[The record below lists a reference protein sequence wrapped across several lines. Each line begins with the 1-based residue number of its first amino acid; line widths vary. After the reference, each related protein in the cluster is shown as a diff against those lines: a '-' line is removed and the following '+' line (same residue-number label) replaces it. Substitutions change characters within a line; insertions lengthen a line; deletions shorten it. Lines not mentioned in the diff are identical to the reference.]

1 MSRAEDPG
9 GPYNNYNN
17 EPQIARMPSSA
28 LNFGLKRRS
37 LASMGA
43 LAASISVVF
52 AVLLYLLATDS
63 VSLLVF
69 GVLLF
74 VGVLVGTGIALLLI
88 QSLADGF
95 ARPLREVS
103 NALANAARGDFDSV
117 ANFGEAS
124 ELRDLAGAVNAMRT
138 SLRTSTISRDYLDRL
153 LSSMGEALL
162 ITDMNGRIERAN
174 AAAGELFGHAEGD
187 LVGKLADEL
196 ILSNDRRRAEGVASR
211 PREGA
216 VLRPDGSTVSISY
229 TVANVHNDRNDV
241 VSKVYAAHNIDE
253 RKRVEQR
260 IRYLARTDSL
270 TKIANRMQFQHMLQQ
285 AIARARRSQQYVAI
299 LYLDVDR
306 FKDINDTFGHS
317 AGDTSLEIFARR
329 ILAELGENA
338 HAGRLAGDEFAVLIT
353 GFERLDAMQK
363 YLGELAP
370 RLLQAAGKPFQ
381 VHGEEIFL
389 TASMG
394 IAVYPRD
401 GDNVID
407 LIRNADAAL
416 YQAKKAGGNCY
427 EWYSADMNTAAVE
440 RLMLKSKLRRA
451 LERDELRLHYQ
462 PKWRLTTGRLEGAE
476 ALLRWD
482 LPERGIVLPSDF
494 VPLAEET
501 NLILQLG
508 DWVLNRVC
516 ADYRTWQRTV
526 PSPCRIS
533 VNLSLRQLQQRRF
546 LDQVRDTFRAHGVS
560 PTSLELEITETT
572 LMEDPERT
580 VRILDALYG
589 MGLHLAIDDFGTGY
603 SSLSALQQFPINT
616 LKIDQSFVRNVAVD
630 RDDAAIVD
638 AIIQMAHSLQLEV
651 VAEGVESEAQL
662 NFLRKHGCDYAQG
675 HLFGDPVNADQFCE
689 LLISEAEGSGK
700 YRALFA

>member
-1 MSRAEDPG
+1 MTPKAPTPG
-9 GPYNNYNN
+9 LTH
-17 EPQIARMPSSA
+17 R
-28 LNFGLKRRS
+28 
-37 LASMGA
+37 
-43 LAASISVVF
+43 
-52 AVLLYLLATDS
+52 YLLAMCGVTIAVLAVAAALLAIHAAGGMSDRTLRWGL
-63 VSLLVF
+63 VSIVA
-69 GVLLF
+69 
-74 VGVLVGTGIALLLI
+74 LVGLAGIGLIAALAN
-88 QSLADGF
+88 SF
-95 ARPLREVS
+95 VRPLRAVVA
-103 NALANAARGDFDSV
+103 ALNGAARGDYGTATDIGP
-117 ANFGEAS
+117 AG
-124 ELRDLAGAVNAMRT
+124 ELRELADAVDSMRI
-138 SLRTSTISRDYLDRL
+138 SLRSSTISRDYLDRL
-153 LSSMGEALL
+153 LASMGEALL
-162 ITDMNGRIERAN
+162 ITDADGRIERAN
-174 AAAGELFGHAEGD
+174 VAARELFGHSEAE

-196 ILSNDRRRAEGVASR
+196 IVSNDRRRGDGAASR

-216 VLRPDGSTVSISY
+216 VPRPDGSTVSISY
-229 TVANVHNDRNDV
+229 TVASVRDGRDEV
-241 VSKVYAAHNIDE
+241 ESKVYAAHNIDE

-260 IRYLARTDSL
+260 IRYLARTDPL
-270 TKIANRMQFQHMLQQ
+270 TKIANRMQFQHLLQQ
-285 AIARARRSQQYVAI
+285 GIARARRTQQYLAI
-299 LYLDVDR
+299 LYLDVDK
-306 FKDINDTFGHS
+306 FKDINDTFGHA

-329 ILAELGENA
+329 VLAELPQNA
-338 HAGRLAGDEFAVLIT
+338 HAGRLAGDEFAVLVT
-353 GFERLDAMQK
+353 GFDRLEAMLK
-363 YLGELAP
+363 SLAEMAP
-370 RLLQAAGKPFQ
+370 RLLHVAGKPFQ

-416 YQAKKAGGNCY
+416 YQSKKAGGNTFEY
-427 EWYSADMNTAAVE
+427 YSTDMNTAAVE

-451 LERDELRLHYQ
+451 FERDELRVHYQ
-462 PKWRLTTGRLEGAE
+462 PKYRLTTGRLEGAE

-516 ADYRTWQRTV
+516 EDYRGWQRLV
-526 PSPCRIS
+526 PSPSRVS
-533 VNLSLRQLQQRRF
+533 VNLSLRQLQQRKF
-546 LDQVRDTFRAHGVS
+546 LDQVRETFRRNGVS

-580 VRILDALYG
+580 IRILDALYG

-616 LKIDQSFVRNVAVD
+616 LKIDRSFVRDVAID

-638 AIIQMAHSLQLEV
+638 AIIQMAHSLELEV
-651 VAEGVESEAQL
+651 VAEGVEDEQQL
-662 NFLRKHGCDYAQG
+662 DFLRKHGCDYAQG
-675 HLFGDPVNADQFCE
+675 HLFGDPVTADKFGE
-689 LLISEAEGSGK
+689 LLIAEIDGSGK

>member
-1 MSRAEDPG
+1 
-9 GPYNNYNN
+9 
-17 EPQIARMPSSA
+17 MPSPVF
-28 LNFGLKRRS
+28 NFGLKRRYL
-37 LASMGA
+37 LAMAA
-43 LAASISVVF
+43 LAVGEGIVL
-52 AVLLYLLATDS
+52 AVLLSLLAK
-63 VSLLVF
+63 
-69 GVLLF
+69 GVLSIAAFGGYLF
-74 VGVLVGTGIALLLI
+74 GSLIVATALALWLI
-88 QSLADGF
+88 RGLADSF
-95 ARPLREVS
+95 VRPLRDVTE
-103 NALANAARGDFDSV
+103 ALTNAAHGDFDSI
-117 ANFGEAS
+117 ANFGDES
-124 ELRDLAGAVNAMRT
+124 ELRELATAVNTMRT

-162 ITDMNGRIERAN
+162 ITDINGRIERAN
-174 AAAGELFGHAEGD
+174 AAAGELFGYPETE
-187 LVGKLADEL
+187 LLGKLADEL
-196 ILSNDRRRAEGVASR
+196 ILSSDRRRAEGIASR

-216 VLRPDGSTVSISY
+216 VLRPDGSSVSVSY
-229 TVANVHNDRNDV
+229 TVANVQNDRNEV
-241 VSKVYAAHNIDE
+241 ASKVYAAHNIDE

-270 TKIANRMQFQHMLQQ
+270 TKIANRMQFQHLLQQ

-329 ILAELGENA
+329 VLAELGENA

-353 GFERLDAMQK
+353 GFERLDGVQQ
-363 YLGELAP
+363 YLNALAP

-416 YQAKKAGGNCY
+416 YQAKKAGGNCF
-427 EWYSADMNTAAVE
+427 EWYSPDMNTEAVE

-451 LERDELRLHYQ
+451 LERDELRLRYQ
-462 PKWRLTTGRLEGAE
+462 PKYRLSTGRLEGAE

-516 ADYRTWQRTV
+516 ADYRAWQRAV
-526 PSPCRIS
+526 PSPCRVS

-580 VRILDALYG
+580 IRILDALYG

-603 SSLSALQQFPINT
+603 SSLSALQQFPIST

-662 NFLRKHGCDYAQG
+662 EFLRQHGCDFAQG
-675 HLFGDPVNADQFCE
+675 HLFGDSVTADHFCE
-689 LLISEAEGSGK
+689 LLIAEAEGSGK
-700 YRALFA
+700 HRALFG

>member
-1 MSRAEDPG
+1 MLATF
-9 GPYNNYNN
+9 
-17 EPQIARMPSSA
+17 
-28 LNFGLKRRS
+28 LNSPLKRRFMTAVLLLAGSIIAALGVLFYLFASGTLS
-37 LASMGA
+37 LAAFAWGA
-43 LAASISVVF
+43 LACLAAGTAAGFWLMRRVVDRSP
-52 AVLLYLLATDS
+52 A
-63 VSLLVF
+63 
-69 GVLLF
+69 
-74 VGVLVGTGIALLLI
+74 
-88 QSLADGF
+88 
-95 ARPLREVS
+95 PLR
-103 NALANAARGDFDSV
+103 AATASLQGGTSGELDPAGFGDT
-117 ANFGEAS
+117 A
-124 ELRDLAGAVNAMRT
+124 ELRELAGAVNAMRT
-138 SLRTSTISRDYLDRL
+138 NLRSSTISRDYLDRL

-162 ITDMNGRIERAN
+162 ITNAEGKVERAN
-174 AAAGELFGHAEGD
+174 AAAVELFKQEEAA
-187 LVGKLADEL
+187 LNGKSADEL

-211 PREGA
+211 PREGT
-216 VLRPDGSTVSISY
+216 VLRPDGTTVSVSY
-229 TVANVHNDRNDV
+229 TVANVRDGETV
-241 VSKVYAAHNIDE
+241 QSKVYAAHNIDE
-253 RKRVEQR
+253 LKRVEQR

-270 TKIANRMQFQHMLQQ
+270 TKIANRMQFQHLLQQ
-285 AIARARRSQQYVAI
+285 AIARSRRSQHYVAM

-306 FKDINDTFGHS
+306 FKDINDTFGHA

-329 ILAELGENA
+329 VLAELGENS

-353 GFERLDAMQK
+353 GFERLDAIQR
-363 YLGELAP
+363 YLNELAP
-370 RLLQAAGKPFQ
+370 RLLTATGKPFQ

-394 IAVYPRD
+394 IAIYPRD

-416 YQAKKAGGNCY
+416 YEAKKAGGNTFEY
-427 EWYSADMNTAAVE
+427 YSSDMNTEAVE

-451 LERDELRLHYQ
+451 FERDELRLHYQ
-462 PKWRLTTGRLEGAE
+462 PKYRISTGRIEGVE

-482 LPERGIVLPSDF
+482 LPERGLMFPNDF

-516 ADYRTWQRTV
+516 ADYRAWQRAV
-526 PSPCRIS
+526 PSPCRVS
-533 VNLSLRQLQQRRF
+533 LNLSLRQLQQRRF

-616 LKIDQSFVRNVAVD
+616 LKIDQSFVRDVAID

-638 AIIQMAHSLQLEV
+638 AIIKMAHSLRLEV

-662 NFLRKHGCDYAQG
+662 EFLRQHGCDLAQG
-675 HLFGDPVNADQFCE
+675 HLFGESVTADEFCE
-689 LLISEAEGSGK
+689 ILLAESAGTGK
-700 YRALFA
+700 YRALFANMT

>member
-1 MSRAEDPG
+1 MLATF
-9 GPYNNYNN
+9 
-17 EPQIARMPSSA
+17 
-28 LNFGLKRRS
+28 LNSPLKRRFMAAVLLLAGS
-37 LASMGA
+37 LMAA
-43 LAASISVVF
+43 LAALI
-52 AVLLYLLATDS
+52 YLLASGALSIAAFTWS
-63 VSLLVF
+63 TLACLGAATAAALWLTRQLVDRF
-69 GVLLF
+69 S
-74 VGVLVGTGIALLLI
+74 A
-88 QSLADGF
+88 
-95 ARPLREVS
+95 PLRAVTASLQSGTNGELDAS
-103 NALANAARGDFDSV
+103 GFDV
-117 ANFGEAS
+117 TP
-124 ELRDLAGAVNAMRT
+124 ELEDLAAAVNAMRT
-138 SLRTSTISRDYLDRL
+138 NLRSSTISRDYLDRL

-162 ITDMNGRIERAN
+162 ITDAAGKVERAN
-174 AAAGELFGHAEGD
+174 TAAVELFKQGEAA
-187 LVGKLADEL
+187 LIGKLADDL

-211 PREGA
+211 PREGT
-216 VLRPDGSTVSISY
+216 VLRPDGTTVSVSY
-229 TVANVHNDRNDV
+229 TVANVRDGDTLQ
-241 VSKVYAAHNIDE
+241 SKVYAAHNIDE

-270 TKIANRMQFQHMLQQ
+270 TKIANRMQFQHLLQQ
-285 AIARARRSQQYVAI
+285 SIARARRTQQYVAMV
-299 LYLDVDR
+299 YLDVDR
-306 FKDINDTFGHS
+306 FKDINDTFGHA

-329 ILAELGENA
+329 VLAELGENS

-353 GFERLDAMQK
+353 GFERLDAMQR
-363 YLGELAP
+363 YLNELAP
-370 RLLQAAGKPFQ
+370 RLLVATGKPFQ

-416 YQAKKAGGNCY
+416 YEAKKAGGNNFEY
-427 EWYSADMNTAAVE
+427 YSSDMNTEAVE

-451 LERDELRLHYQ
+451 FERNELRLHYQ
-462 PKWRLTTGRLEGAE
+462 PKYRIATGRVEGVE

-482 LPERGIVLPSDF
+482 LPERGLVFPSDF

-516 ADYRTWQRTV
+516 ADYRAWQRSV
-526 PSPCRIS
+526 PSPCRVS
-533 VNLSLRQLQQRRF
+533 LNLSLRQLKQRRF

-603 SSLSALQQFPINT
+603 SSLSALQQFPIST
-616 LKIDQSFVRNVAVD
+616 LKIDQSFVRDVATD
-630 RDDAAIVD
+630 PDDAAIVD
-638 AIIQMAHSLQLEV
+638 AIIQMAHSLRLEV

-662 NFLRKHGCDYAQG
+662 DFLRRHGCDHAQG
-675 HLFGDPVNADQFCE
+675 HLFGDPMTADEFCR
-689 LLISEAEGSGK
+689 LLLAESAGTGK
-700 YRALFA
+700 YRALFASML

>member
-1 MSRAEDPG
+1 
-9 GPYNNYNN
+9 
-17 EPQIARMPSSA
+17 MPA
-28 LNFGLKRRS
+28 LKRRY
-37 LASMGA
+37 LAVMGTIAVAA
-43 LAASISVVF
+43 LAV
-52 AVLLYLLATDS
+52 
-63 VSLLVF
+63 
-69 GVLLF
+69 
-74 VGVLVGTGIALLLI
+74 VGVLFYLHSAGALSAGAL
-88 QSLADGF
+88 SWSVLASVAAASAAALGVVAALVESF
-95 ARPLREVS
+95 VRPLRAVAA
-103 NALANAARGDFDSV
+103 ALTGATRGEFETV
-117 ANFGEAS
+117 ADLGKAS
-124 ELRDLAGAVNAMRT
+124 ELRELTAAVDSMRAT
-138 SLRTSTISRDYLDRL
+138 LRSSTISRDYLDRL
-153 LSSMGEALL
+153 LASMGEALL
-162 ITDMNGRIERAN
+162 ITDGTGKIERAN
-174 AAAGELFGHAEGD
+174 AAAIELFGHPESELLGKIADD
-187 LVGKLADEL
+187 L
-196 ILSNDRRRAEGVASR
+196 ISSNDRRRANGAAAR
-211 PREGA
+211 PREGT

-229 TVANVHNDRNDV
+229 TVASVRNDRDLLE
-241 VSKVYAAHNIDE
+241 SKVYAAHNIDE

-260 IRYLARTDSL
+260 IRYLARTDPL
-270 TKIANRMQFQHMLQQ
+270 TKLANRMQFQHLLQQ
-285 AIARARRSQQYVAI
+285 GIARARRTQQYLAI

-306 FKDINDTFGHS
+306 FKDINDTFGHA
-317 AGDTSLEIFARR
+317 AGDTSLEIFSRR
-329 ILAELGENA
+329 MLAEIPDTA
-338 HAGRLAGDEFAVLIT
+338 HAGRLAGDEFAVLLT
-353 GFERLDAMQK
+353 GFERMENMLKNVADVA
-363 YLGELAP
+363 A
-370 RLLQAAGKPFQ
+370 RLLVAAGKPFQ

-389 TASMG
+389 TSSMG

-416 YQAKKAGGNCY
+416 YQAKRAGGNCF
-427 EWYSADMNTAAVE
+427 EFYSTDMNTAAVE

-462 PKWRLTTGRLEGAE
+462 PKYRLKTGRIEGVE

-482 LPERGIVLPSDF
+482 LPERGLVFPSDF

-516 ADYRTWQRTV
+516 ADYRAWQRSV
-526 PSPCRIS
+526 PSPCRVS
-533 VNLSLRQLQQRRF
+533 LNLSLRQLQQRRF
-546 LDQVRDTFRAHGVS
+546 LEQVRETFRSHGVS

-580 VRILDALYG
+580 IRILDALYG

-616 LKIDQSFVRNVAVD
+616 LKIDRSFVRDVAID

-651 VAEGVESEAQL
+651 VAEGVESEQQL

-675 HLFGDPVNADQFCE
+675 HLFGDPVTAEQFCE
-689 LLISEAEGSGK
+689 LLIAETEGSGK

>member
-1 MSRAEDPG
+1 MLATFLNSPLKRRFMTAVLLLAGSIIGALGLLFYLLAAGTLSLAAFAWGALACLVGGTAAGLWLIRRVVDRFSAPLRAVTASLQGGTSGELDPG
-9 GPYNNYNN
+9 GFDDTA
-17 EPQIARMPSSA
+17 E
-28 LNFGLKRRS
+28 
-37 LASMGA
+37 
-43 LAASISVVF
+43 
-52 AVLLYLLATDS
+52 
-63 VSLLVF
+63 
-69 GVLLF
+69 
-74 VGVLVGTGIALLLI
+74 
-88 QSLADGF
+88 
-95 ARPLREVS
+95 LRE
-103 NALANAARGDFDSV
+103 
-117 ANFGEAS
+117 
-124 ELRDLAGAVNAMRT
+124 LAGAVNAMRT
-138 SLRTSTISRDYLDRL
+138 NLRSSTISRDYLDRL

-162 ITDMNGRIERAN
+162 ITNAESKVERAN
-174 AAAGELFGHAEGD
+174 AAAVELFKQEETA
-187 LVGKLADEL
+187 LIGKSADEL

-211 PREGA
+211 PREGT
-216 VLRPDGSTVSISY
+216 VLRPDGTTVSVSY
-229 TVANVHNDRNDV
+229 TVANVRDGETV
-241 VSKVYAAHNIDE
+241 QSKVYAAHNIDE
-253 RKRVEQR
+253 LKRVEQR

-270 TKIANRMQFQHMLQQ
+270 TKIANRMQFQHLLQQ
-285 AIARARRSQQYVAI
+285 AIARSRRSQHYVAM

-306 FKDINDTFGHS
+306 FKDINDTFGHA

-329 ILAELGENA
+329 VLAELGENS

-353 GFERLDAMQK
+353 GFERLDEIQR
-363 YLGELAP
+363 YLNELAP
-370 RLLQAAGKPFQ
+370 RLLAATGKPFQ

-394 IAVYPRD
+394 IAIYPRD

-416 YQAKKAGGNCY
+416 YEAKKAGGNCFEY
-427 EWYSADMNTAAVE
+427 YSSDMNTEAVE

-451 LERDELRLHYQ
+451 FERDELRLHYQ
-462 PKWRLTTGRLEGAE
+462 PKYRISTGRIEGVE

-482 LPERGIVLPSDF
+482 LPERGLMFPNDF

-516 ADYRTWQRTV
+516 ADYRAWQRAV
-526 PSPCRIS
+526 PSPCRVS
-533 VNLSLRQLQQRRF
+533 LNLSLRQLQQRRF

-616 LKIDQSFVRNVAVD
+616 LKIDQSFVRDVAID

-638 AIIQMAHSLQLEV
+638 AIIKMAHSLRLEV

-662 NFLRKHGCDYAQG
+662 EFLRKHGCDLAQG
-675 HLFGDPVNADQFCE
+675 HLFGDSVTADEFCE
-689 LLISEAEGSGK
+689 ILLAESAGTGK
-700 YRALFA
+700 YRALFAHMP

>member
-1 MSRAEDPG
+1 MLATF
-9 GPYNNYNN
+9 
-17 EPQIARMPSSA
+17 
-28 LNFGLKRRS
+28 LNSPLKRRFMTAV
-37 LASMGA
+37 LL
-43 LAASISVVF
+43 LAASVIAAL
-52 AVLLYLLATDS
+52 AVLFYFFAAGTL
-63 VSLLVF
+63 SLSAFAWL
-69 GVLLF
+69 
-74 VGVLVGTGIALLLI
+74 
-88 QSLADGF
+88 SLACLVAGTVAGLGLIRRVVDRF
-95 ARPLREVS
+95 SAPLRAVTES
-103 NALANAARGDFDSV
+103 LKGSTNAELDPIGFDDT
-117 ANFGEAS
+117 A
-124 ELRDLAGAVNAMRT
+124 ELHELAGAVNAMRT
-138 SLRTSTISRDYLDRL
+138 NLRSSTISRDYLDRL

-162 ITDMNGRIERAN
+162 ITDADGKVERAN
-174 AAAGELFGHAEGD
+174 AAALELFKQEEPA
-187 LVGKLADEL
+187 LIGKRADDL
-196 ILSNDRRRAEGVASR
+196 ILSSDRRRAEGVASR
-211 PREGA
+211 PREGT
-216 VLRPDGSTVSISY
+216 VLRPDGTTVSVSY
-229 TVANVHNDRNDV
+229 TVANVRDGEV
-241 VSKVYAAHNIDE
+241 VQSKVYAAHNIDE
-253 RKRVEQR
+253 LKRVEQR

-270 TKIANRMQFQHMLQQ
+270 TKIANRMQFQHLLQQ
-285 AIARARRSQQYVAI
+285 AIARARRIQQYVAMV
-299 LYLDVDR
+299 YLDVDR
-306 FKDINDTFGHS
+306 FKDINAPFGHA

-329 ILAELGENA
+329 VLAELGDNS

-353 GFERLDAMQK
+353 GFERLDAMQRH
-363 YLGELAP
+363 LNELAP
-370 RLLQAAGKPFQ
+370 RLLTATGKSFQ

-394 IAVYPRD
+394 IAIYPRD

-416 YQAKKAGGNCY
+416 YEAKKAGGNCY
-427 EWYSADMNTAAVE
+427 EYYSSDMNTEAVE

-451 LERDELRLHYQ
+451 FERDELRLHYQ
-462 PKWRLTTGRLEGAE
+462 PKYRISTGKIEGVE

-482 LPERGIVLPSDF
+482 LPERGLVFPSDF

-516 ADYRTWQRTV
+516 ADYRAWQRAV
-526 PSPCRIS
+526 PSPCRVS
-533 VNLSLRQLQQRRF
+533 LNLSLRQLQQRRF

-616 LKIDQSFVRNVAVD
+616 LKIDQSFVRDVAID

-638 AIIQMAHSLQLEV
+638 AIIQMAHSLRLEV

-662 NFLRKHGCDYAQG
+662 EFLRRHGCDLAQG
-675 HLFGDPVNADQFCE
+675 HLFGDPMTADDFCE
-689 LLISEAEGSGK
+689 QLLAESAGTGK
-700 YRALFA
+700 YRALFANVH